1 MRYKGTPIDKIS
13 LFATPQL
20 YLELTVLLVKD
31 WLYHMKELFITRGVV
46 IAGIL
51 MAWIIVANVGW
62 FQVINVA

>member
-1 MRYKGTPIDKIS
+1 MRYKGTPIDEIS